1 MVKKHIASISAPKS
15 WPIKRKAEVFLM
27 RPMPGRKL
35 GLSLPLGI
43 ILRDLLHL
51 TTTTKE
57 SKKIL
62 KSGKVLVNK
71 KKRDEVKFPVGFM
84 DVIEIPETSAIY
96 RLVLNNR
103 SKLALQSIDAKES
116 SLKPCKIV
124 NKTFLKGGKIQ
135 VNLDDGTNIL
145 TDSKDYN
152 VGDTLV
158 IEFPE
163 LKVKEHLKLEN
174 GVLVYITA
182 GTKVGQ
188 LGAYEG
194 LKSFVGGQ
202 PDNIVVKTNDST
214 IETRKEYALVVG
226 LNGKSVIK
234 LE

>member
-27 RPMPGRKL
+27 RPMPGRKF
-35 GLSLPLGI
+35 GLSLPLGL

-57 SKKIL
+57 SKKVLKDGKIL
-62 KSGKVLVNK
+62 INK

-84 DVIEIPETSAIY
+84 DVIEIPSANLTY
-96 RLVLNNR
+96 RFVLNKRGKLVLQ
-103 SKLALQSIDAKES
+103 AIDAKEAA
-116 SLKPCKIV
+116 LKPCKIIG
-124 NKTFLKGGKIQ
+124 KTSLKGGKKQ

-145 TDSKDYN
+145 ADNKDYK

-158 IEFPE
+158 IESPE
-163 LKVKEHLKLEN
+163 LKVKEHLKLDK
-174 GVLVYITA
+174 GAFVYITA

-188 LGAYEG
+188 LGIYEG

-202 PDNIVVKTNDST
+202 PDNIIVKTNDGT

-226 LNGKSVIK
+226 SNGKSIIK

>member
-27 RPMPGRKL
+27 RPMPGKSFST
-35 GLSLPLGI
+35 SLPLGI

-57 SKKIL
+57 SKKVLKEGKIL
-62 KSGKVLVNK
+62 INK

-84 DVIEIPETSAIY
+84 DVIEIPEAGSIY
-96 RLVLNNR
+96 RFVLNKR
-103 SKLALQSIDAKES
+103 GKLLLQNIDAKES
-116 SLKPCKIV
+116 SLRPSKIV
-124 NKTFLKGGKIQ
+124 GKTSLKGGKMQ

-145 TDSKDYN
+145 VDNKNYK

-158 IEFPE
+158 IESPE
-163 LKVKEHLKLEN
+163 LKVKEHLKFEKGSFL
-174 GVLVYITA
+174 YITA

-188 LGAYEG
+188 LGTYEG

-202 PDNIVVKTNDST
+202 PDNIIVKTNEGI

-226 LNGKSVIK
+226 TNGKSVIK

>member
-27 RPMPGRKL
+27 RPMPGRSFST
-35 GLSLPLGI
+35 SLPLGI

-57 SKKIL
+57 SKKVL
-62 KSGKVLVNK
+62 KDGKILVNK

-84 DVIEIPETSAIY
+84 DVLEIPDASSIY
-96 RLVLNNR
+96 RFVLNKQG
-103 SKLALQSIDAKES
+103 KLMFQNIDAKES
-116 SLKPCKIV
+116 SFKPCKIV
-124 NKTFLKGGKIQ
+124 GKTSLNGGKMQ

-145 TDSKDYN
+145 ADNKNYK

-158 IEFPE
+158 IEYPE
-163 LKVKEHLKLEN
+163 LKVKEHLKLEK
-174 GVLVYITA
+174 GAFVYITA

-188 LGAYEG
+188 LGTFEG

-202 PDNIVVKTNDST
+202 PDNIIVKTSNGT

-226 LNGKSVIK
+226 TNGKSVIK